1 MHGAQSIR
9 QALSQFQVPRFWQ
22 ALSRLRYPRLHSH
35 AFSRF
40 QDPRPISMMQLIL
53 FYGHFVEM
61 ETRSPDLK
69 KLEEALKGFIKEKK
83 ELIDRQDQVV
93 IEITDH

>member
-1 MHGAQSIR
+1 
-9 QALSQFQVPRFWQ
+9 
-22 ALSRLRYPRLHSH
+22 
-35 AFSRF
+35 
-40 QDPRPISMMQLIL
+40 MQLIL